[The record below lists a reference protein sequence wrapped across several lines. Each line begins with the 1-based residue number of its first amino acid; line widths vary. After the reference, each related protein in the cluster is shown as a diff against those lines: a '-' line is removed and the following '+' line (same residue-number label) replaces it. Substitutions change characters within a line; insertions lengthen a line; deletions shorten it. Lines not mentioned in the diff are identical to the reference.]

1 MAQLTDVISHN
12 KEYSMN
18 NFLDLARARFS
29 VRNYAATPVEEA
41 KIHAILEAA
50 RVAPTAKN
58 NQPHKI
64 YVLKSEEAI
73 KKVRGVTQCA
83 YNAPLVFAIGYDK
96 ELEWHNNLDNTV
108 TSGETDAAIVCT
120 HMMMEACEQGLGSC
134 WVGWFRPAIPEN
146 IVITALLPVGYCAP
160 DAKPSPMHA
169 SFRDQADI
177 VTEL

>member
-1 MAQLTDVISHN
+1 MSI
-12 KEYSMN
+12 
-18 NFLDLARARFS
+18 FLDLAKARFS
-29 VRNYAATPVEEA
+29 VRNFAATPVEEA

-96 ELEWHNNLDNTV
+96 ELEWHNNLDDTI

-120 HMMMEACEQGLGSC
+120 HMMMEACDQGLGSC
-134 WVGWFRPAIPEN
+134 WVGWFRPADFKQAFDIPEN

-160 DAKPSPMHA
+160 DAKPSPMHTA
-169 SFRDQADI
+169 FRDQAAI